1 MGASVK
7 QGLSE
12 ILKYNLVSF
21 VYSGGFLE
29 VSPSMLSLLGYSEKQ
44 LKNLKLEDIIDNYE
58 NTFLFSV
65 IEHDS
70 YLTNSGSVYG
80 EVRFMDAVGY
90 LVEGTLK
97 IEWQGKGDTK
107 IFGYF
112 YPHNGICAED
122 KTSAVKKISDLSGS
136 LYFEIDKKAKTLV
149 DMGSGGGFP
158 AVVVAI
164 LNKVLK
170 GSLTRIVLIESD
182 NKKTVFLKE
191 ISRVLDLNLEIL
203 NSRIEEVANIKADVI
218 TSRALG
224 SVSLLLDLGSVFYK
238 KGTSFLLLK
247 GESVDFELKN
257 VSLLCKKE
265 KITSKTNKNGC
276 ILKITEVEYL

>member
-1 MGASVK
+1 MFHVK
-7 QGLSE
+7 QLE
-12 ILKYNLVSF
+12 KQIFPANDLLNQYVNLIKKWQKAVNLVSNKE
-21 VYSGGFLE
+21 LN
-29 VSPSMLSLLGYSEKQ
+29 SLWERHIL
-44 LKNLKLEDIIDNYE
+44 
-58 NTFLFSV
+58 
-65 IEHDS
+65 DS
-70 YLTNSGSVYG
+70 
-80 EVRFMDAVGY
+80 A
-90 LVEGTLK
+90 
-97 IEWQGKGDTK
+97 Q
-107 IFGYF
+107 
-112 YPHNGICAED
+112 
-122 KTSAVKKISDLSGS
+122 